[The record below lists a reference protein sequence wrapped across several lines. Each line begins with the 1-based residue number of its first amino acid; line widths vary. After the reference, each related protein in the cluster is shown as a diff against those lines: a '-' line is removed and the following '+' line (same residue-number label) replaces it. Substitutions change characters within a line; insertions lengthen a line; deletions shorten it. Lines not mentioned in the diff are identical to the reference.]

1 MKKKKCVY
9 KWCKVGPRK
18 FDRSFEEN
26 AFTLKETTRE
36 TLNYSGMMKWQKK
49 NLVEQS
55 NIYSVQ
61 VSGKS
66 INKNVKEICKQLVG
80 LQMLMSLI
88 RLPS

>member
-1 MKKKKCVY
+1 
-9 KWCKVGPRK
+9 
-18 FDRSFEEN
+18 
-26 AFTLKETTRE
+26 
-36 TLNYSGMMKWQKK
+36 MKWQKK
-49 NLVEQS
+49 NLFEES